1 MTFSPALAQRWFPAR
16 TWYREA
22 GVVCG
27 GIALL
32 AALAQASVPLLPV
45 PVTGQ
50 TLAVFLVGGWLG
62 FRRGVAAVA
71 GYIALGAA
79 GAPIFAGGSGGP
91 AVLVGPTAGYLVG
104 FLVAAGTV
112 GLLGEHGFLRTFP
125 KALLTIAVATL
136 SIFAFGLAWLAA
148 YVPAGTLLGAGFWPF
163 LPGAVAKA
171 AIALLVLVPT
181 DARARSRARAR
192 VP

>member
-22 GVVCG
+22 MVVLG

-32 AALAQASVPLLPV
+32 AGLAQASVPLQPV

-79 GAPIFAGGSGGP
+79 GAPVFAGGSGGP
-91 AVLVGPTAGYLVG
+91 AILAGPTAGYLVG
-104 FLVAAGTV
+104 FLVAAGTI

-125 KALLTIAVATL
+125 KALLALTAATVA
-136 SIFAFGLAWLAA
+136 IFAFGLAWLAA
-148 YVPAGTLLGAGFWPF
+148 YVPAGTLLGAGLWPF
-163 LPGAVAKA
+163 LPGAVAKTA
-171 AIALLVLVPT
+171 VALLILVPT
-181 DARARSRARAR
+181 AGRARTR
-192 VP
+192 

>member
-1 MTFSPALAQRWFPAR
+1 LAQRWFPAR

-22 GVVCG
+22 MVVLG

-32 AALAQASVPLLPV
+32 AGLAQASVPLQPV

-79 GAPIFAGGSGGP
+79 GAPVFAGGSGGP
-91 AVLVGPTAGYLVG
+91 AILAGPTAGYL
-104 FLVAAGTV
+104 AEQSDRAG
-112 GLLGEHGFLRTFP
+112 GNGFLRTFP
-125 KALLTIAVATL
+125 KALLALTAATVA
-136 SIFAFGLAWLAA
+136 IFAFGLAWLAA
-148 YVPAGTLLGAGFWPF
+148 YVPAGTLLGAGLWPF
-163 LPGAVAKA
+163 LPGAVAKTA
-171 AIALLVLVPT
+171 VALLILVPT
-181 DARARSRARAR
+181 AGRARTR
-192 VP
+192 

>member
-1 MTFSPALAQRWFPAR
+1 MTYSPALAQRWFPAR

-22 GVVCG
+22 GVLLG

-32 AALAQASVPLLPV
+32 AVLAQASVPLQPV

-71 GYIALGAA
+71 AYIALGAA

-91 AVLVGPTAGYLVG
+91 AVLAGPTAGYLVG
-104 FLVAAGTV
+104 FLVAAGIV

-125 KALLTIAVATL
+125 KALLAVTAATL
-136 SIFAFGLAWLAA
+136 VIFAFGLAWLAT
-148 YVPAGTLLGAGFWPF
+148 YPLPAPLLSAGLWPF
-163 LPGAVAKA
+163 LPGAVAKTA
-171 AIALLVLVPT
+171 VALLILVPT
-181 DARARSRARAR
+181 ATRARAR
-192 VP
+192 